1 MNSQILNPT
10 QILNLNP
17 YDYLLDQYY
26 TNVVNRN
33 LIRQVIDG
41 GGNNNLANI
50 VNNMNLQN
58 INGDTALFYAAEY
71 NHVNVVSQLIKAGA
85 DVNLQDI
92 HKETALMCAS
102 YKGHKEIV
110 SKLLKANAKLNLKDD
125 EGRTALIDAILEDN
139 CIILTPESV
148 WYPIPGWTFGS
159 NISFIT

>member
-58 INGDTALFYAAEY
+58 INVVLNTMNQVINNLYEAL
-71 NHVNVVSQLIKAGA
+71 NHYDIRNNMSDSQL
-85 DVNLQDI
+85 NQ
-92 HKETALMCAS
+92 
-102 YKGHKEIV
+102 
-110 SKLLKANAKLNLKDD
+110 LNLINHLRDM
-125 EGRTALIDAILEDN
+125 
-139 CIILTPESV
+139 
-148 WYPIPGWTFGS
+148 
-159 NISFIT
+159 

>member
-58 INGDTALFYAAEY
+58 INVVLNTMNQVVNNLHGAL
-71 NHVNVVSQLIKAGA
+71 NHNNIRNNMSESQL
-85 DVNLQDI
+85 NQ
-92 HKETALMCAS
+92 
-102 YKGHKEIV
+102 
-110 SKLLKANAKLNLKDD
+110 LNLLNHLKDM
-125 EGRTALIDAILEDN
+125 
-139 CIILTPESV
+139 
-148 WYPIPGWTFGS
+148 
-159 NISFIT
+159 